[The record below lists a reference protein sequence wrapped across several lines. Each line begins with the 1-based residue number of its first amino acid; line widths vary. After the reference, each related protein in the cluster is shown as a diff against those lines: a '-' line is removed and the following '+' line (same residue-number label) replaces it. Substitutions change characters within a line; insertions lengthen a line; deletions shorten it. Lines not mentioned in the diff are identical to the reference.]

1 MNQAAFT
8 AIVHG
13 IVQGVGFRYFT
24 LRKGK
29 EYELTGYVR
38 NLPDGTVETYA
49 EGNREV
55 LEQFLSDLRRG
66 PAGSVVDRVTVEW
79 TVETKNYSTFS
90 ITF

>member
-13 IVQGVGFRYFT
+13 IVQGVGFRYYA
-24 LRKGK
+24 LRKAR
-29 EYELTGYVR
+29 EYGLAGYVR
-38 NLPDGTVETYA
+38 NLPDGTVEAYA

-55 LEQFLSDLRRG
+55 LERFLSDLQRG
-66 PAGSVVDRVTVEW
+66 PAGSVVDRVEVEW
-79 TVETKNYSTFS
+79 VAATKNYSTFS